1 MLKVAESPK
10 TAVTPR
16 EWVVVFLLFLAAC
29 INYID
34 RGSLSMA
41 ALLLAR
47 DLSLS
52 PVQVGLLFSGFFWS
66 YAAFQIL
73 AGWLVDRFSVYWV
86 FAIGFVLWSIAT
98 LTTGFATTLTFL
110 FVLRLLLG
118 AGESVA
124 FPSFSKVITIGFP
137 IERRALPNAL
147 LDAGTKIGPAIG
159 TLFGGFVVA
168 NYGWRMLFIVLG
180 VCSLIWVIPWLIWAP
195 RPQPSEASEAS
206 KLVHRAGPGLIEI
219 LSRREAWGTFIGAF
233 CYTYAFFFLLTWL
246 PSYLVK
252 ERHVSLQMMGIL
264 SSVPFWWSA
273 AAAVLAGW
281 ASDLWIRRGAS
292 PTLVRKTVVVTG
304 LLLSTVMLPAVLV
317 PDVSWCIVLLS
328 VAYVAFGIYASNHW
342 AISQTLAGPDAA
354 GKWSGIQNTIGGL
367 SGVIAPLAAGFIVAK
382 TGNFYWAF
390 LSPAVIAVVGAACYL
405 FVVGP
410 VSPLVWKTTG
420 RDQ

>member
-1 MLKVAESPK
+1 MLEVAETK
-10 TAVTPR
+10 KKAVTR
-16 EWVVVFLLFLAAC
+16 QEWVVVFLLFLAAC

-41 ALLLAR
+41 APLLAK

-52 PVQVGLLFSGFFWS
+52 PVQMGLLFSGFFWS
-66 YAAFQIL
+66 YAAFQIP
-73 AGWLVDRFSVYWV
+73 AGWLVDRFSVFWV
-86 FAIGFVLWSIAT
+86 FAIGFVLWSVAT
-98 LTTGFATTLTFL
+98 LCTGFATTLAFL

-124 FPSFSKVITIGFP
+124 FPSFSKVIAIGFP

-159 TLFGGFVVA
+159 TLFGGLLVA
-168 NYGWRMLFIVLG
+168 NYGWRMLFFVLG

-195 RPQPSEASEAS
+195 RPRPSKVSEP
-206 KLVHRAGPGLIEI
+206 VRRAGPSLLEI

-246 PSYLVK
+246 PSYLVN
-252 ERHVSLQMMGIL
+252 ERHVSLQLMGIL
-264 SSVPFWWSA
+264 SSVPFWGSA
-273 AAAVLAGW
+273 VAAVVTGW
-281 ASDLWIRRGAS
+281 ASDRWIGRGGS
-292 PTLVRKTVVVTG
+292 PTRVRKTVVVTG
-304 LLLSTVMLPAVLV
+304 LLLSTVMLPAALV
-317 PDVSWCIVLLS
+317 PDISWCIVLLS

-367 SGVIAPLAAGFIVAK
+367 SGIIAPLAAGLIVAT
-382 TGNFYWAF
+382 TGSFFWAF
-390 LSPAVIAVVGAACYL
+390 LSPAVLAVVGAASYL
-405 FVVGP
+405 FLVGP
-410 VSPLVWKTTG
+410 VSPLTWRTTG
-420 RDQ
+420 PTQ